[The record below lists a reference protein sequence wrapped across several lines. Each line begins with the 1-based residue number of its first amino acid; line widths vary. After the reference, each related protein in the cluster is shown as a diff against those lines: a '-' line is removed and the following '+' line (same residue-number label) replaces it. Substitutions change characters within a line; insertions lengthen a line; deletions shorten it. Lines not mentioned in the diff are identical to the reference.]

1 MKLLLFLIPLLVWGD
16 SPAKGTLSVATDN
29 KEAKGTTLQAG
40 TPKIVAPGSVTVSME
55 DMNIMLKLQ
64 RDQYK
69 AWGVLQQIDKQF
81 SETELGKQKANWTQE
96 LEKANKE
103 IQDKLK
109 SLQAKYKCEG
119 CTLGDE
125 GKLIPQT
132 KEVAKK

>member
-1 MKLLLFLIPLLVWGD
+1 MRLLLFLIPLLVWGEE
-16 SPAKGTLSVATDN
+16 KATVL
-29 KEAKGTTLQAG
+29 KPEP
-40 TPKIVAPGSVTVSME
+40 PKIVAPGSVTVSME

-81 SETELGKQKANWTQE
+81 AETELGKQKANWTQE

-103 IQDKLK
+103 ISDKLK

-125 GKLIPQT
+125 GKLVPQA